1 MHKALRVALTLL
13 VVLLAVLA
21 GTWLWHFYL
30 YTPWTRDARI
40 RADVVV
46 IAPDVSGWVTRLAVQ
61 DNQLVHQ
68 GDLLLQIDQERY
80 QAELAHAQAVATTR
94 QEQLRQRES
103 EAARRERLGTSA
115 ISAEDRET
123 AQVNVAIARSQ
134 YQEAL
139 SDVRLAQI
147 NLDRSH
153 VVAPREGRIT
163 NLQFAQGN
171 YVRSG
176 QAVTALV
183 DTRSFY
189 VLAYFEETKIPHI
202 HPGDAVRV
210 RLMNRSEPL
219 KGRVASIS
227 SGIADLN
234 DTDNALML
242 AKVAPTFNWVRLA
255 QRIPVRIELLEVPPE
270 VHLSAGMTA
279 SVSVI
284 DAEGHQ
290 PLAGWRRIWDY

>member
-1 MHKALRVALTLL
+1 MPKALRVALTLL

-68 GDLLLQIDQERY
+68 GDLVLQIDQERY
-80 QAELAHAQAVATTR
+80 QAELAHAQAVAATR

-134 YQEAL
+134 YQEAQ

-176 QAVTALV
+176 EAVTALV

-210 RLMNRSEPL
+210 RLMNRSAPL
-219 KGRVASIS
+219 QGKVASIS

-279 SVSVI
+279 SVSVL
-284 DAEGHQ
+284 DAEGYQ

>member
-1 MHKALRVALTLL
+1 MPKALRVALTLL

-68 GDLLLQIDQERY
+68 GDLVLQIDQERY
-80 QAELAHAQAVATTR
+80 QAELAHAQAVAATR

-134 YQEAL
+134 YREAQ

-176 QAVTALV
+176 EAVTALV

-189 VLAYFEETKIPHI
+189 VLAYFEETKIPHV

-210 RLMNRSEPL
+210 RLMNRSAPL
-219 KGRVASIS
+219 QGRVASIS

-279 SVSVI
+279 SVSVL
-284 DAEGHQ
+284 DAEGYQ

>member
-1 MHKALRVALTLL
+1 MPKTLRVALTLL

-21 GTWLWHFYL
+21 ATWLWHFYL

-46 IAPDVSGWVTRLAVQ
+46 IAPDVSGWVTRLAVL

-103 EAARRERLGTSA
+103 EAARRLRLGTSA

-139 SDVRLAQI
+139 SDVNLAQI
-147 NLDRSH
+147 NLDRSR
-153 VVAPREGRIT
+153 VLAPREGRIT

-176 QAVTALV
+176 EAVTALV

-219 KGRVASIS
+219 RGRVASIS

-234 DTDNALML
+234 DTDNTLML

-279 SVSVI
+279 SVSVL
-284 DAEGHQ
+284 DAEGRQ

>member
-13 VVLLAVLA
+13 VVVLAVLA

-68 GDLLLQIDQERY
+68 GDLVLQIDQERY
-80 QAELAHAQAVATTR
+80 QAELAHAQAVANTR

-134 YQEAL
+134 YQEAQ

-210 RLMNRSEPL
+210 RLMNRAEPL
-219 KGRVASIS
+219 QGRVASIS

-234 DTDNALML
+234 DTDNALLL

-255 QRIPVRIELLEVPPE
+255 QRIPVRIELLEVSPE

-279 SVSVI
+279 SVSVL
-284 DAEGHQ
+284 DAEGRQ